1 MIRLRLSMR
10 RTRSNR
16 TFMELKW
23 VHTKTLCGLILSSNR
38 TFMELKCEFI
48 AAFNDQEKEF

>member
-1 MIRLRLSMR
+1 
-10 RTRSNR
+10 
-16 TFMELKW
+16 MELKW